1 MGSPISLL
9 TPDRLL
15 TVDRLLTADALAV
28 TPEVG
33 ELIGRQALD
42 RSQWITCEGQGSF
55 SLAAAMLS
63 AATQQGS
70 WLAIL
75 ATPTLGVEAISELGV
90 DLGRVVA
97 VDADLESPMQW
108 ADRVVACSDGFD
120 LVLTTMPTHIPDRIW
135 RSMSQRTRRNG
146 TVVVGLY
153 TTGSHSTGSHS
164 TGSHSTGS
172 QSTGSHSTGSHSTG
186 DLRGVDLRCRV
197 VGSVWEGL
205 GRGSG
210 RFVAR
215 RLQVEVAARRLPGV
229 RKGQLVLR

>member
-9 TPDRLL
+9 TPELLL
-15 TVDRLLTADALAV
+15 TADRLLTADALAI
-28 TPEVG
+28 TPEIG

-42 RSQWITCEGQGSF
+42 RSQWIICQGQGSF

-90 DLGRVVA
+90 DLSRVVA

-108 ADRVVACSDGFD
+108 AERVVACSDGFD
-120 LVLTTMPTHIPDRIW
+120 LILTTMPTHIPDRIW

-146 TVVVGLY
+146 TVVVGLNSL
-153 TTGSHSTGSHS
+153 GLNLPGP
-164 TGSHSTGS
+164 
-172 QSTGSHSTGSHSTG
+172 
-186 DLRGVDLRCRV
+186 DLRGVDLWCRV

>member
-9 TPDRLL
+9 TPELLL
-15 TVDRLLTADALAV
+15 TADRLLTADALAI
-28 TPEVG
+28 TPEIG

-42 RSQWITCEGQGSF
+42 RSQWIICQGQGSF

-90 DLGRVVA
+90 DLSRVVA

-108 ADRVVACSDGFD
+108 AERVVACSDGFD
-120 LVLTTMPTHIPDRIW
+120 LILTTMPTHIPDRIW

-146 TVVVGLY
+146 TVVVGLNLP
-153 TTGSHSTGSHS
+153 GP
-164 TGSHSTGS
+164 
-172 QSTGSHSTGSHSTG
+172 
-186 DLRGVDLRCRV
+186 DLRGVDLWCRV

>member
-9 TPDRLL
+9 TPELLL
-15 TVDRLLTADALAV
+15 TADRLLTADALAV
-28 TPEVG
+28 TPEIG

-42 RSQWITCEGQGSF
+42 RSQWIICQGQGSF

-90 DLGRVVA
+90 DLSRVVA

-108 ADRVVACSDGFD
+108 AERVVACSDGFD
-120 LVLTTMPTHIPDRIW
+120 LILTTMPTHIPDRIW

-146 TVVVGLY
+146 TVVVGLNSL
-153 TTGSHSTGSHS
+153 GP
-164 TGSHSTGS
+164 
-172 QSTGSHSTGSHSTG
+172 
-186 DLRGVDLRCRV
+186 DLRGVDLWCRV

-215 RLQVEVAARRLPGV
+215 RLQVEVVARRLPGV

>member
-1 MGSPISLL
+1 
-9 TPDRLL
+9 
-15 TVDRLLTADALAV
+15 
-28 TPEVG
+28 
-33 ELIGRQALD
+33 
-42 RSQWITCEGQGSF
+42 
-55 SLAAAMLS
+55 MLS

-70 WLAIL
+70 WLAVL

-108 ADRVVACSDGFD
+108 AERVVACSDGFD

-146 TVVVGLY
+146 TVVVGLD
-153 TTGSHSTGSHS
+153 TTGSHL
-164 TGSHSTGS
+164 
-172 QSTGSHSTGSHSTG
+172 TG

-197 VGSVWEGL
+197 VGSGWEGL

>member
-9 TPDRLL
+9 TPDLLL
-15 TVDRLLTADALAV
+15 TADRLLTADALAI
-28 TPEVG
+28 TPEIG

-42 RSQWITCEGQGSF
+42 RSQWIICQGQGSF

-90 DLGRVVA
+90 DLSRVVA

-108 ADRVVACSDGFD
+108 AERVVACSDGFD
-120 LVLTTMPTHIPDRIW
+120 LILTTMPTHIPDRIW

-146 TVVVGLY
+146 TVVVGLNLL
-153 TTGSHSTGSHS
+153 GS
-164 TGSHSTGS
+164 
-172 QSTGSHSTGSHSTG
+172 
-186 DLRGVDLRCRV
+186 DLPGVDLRCRV

>member
-1 MGSPISLL
+1 MGSPVSLL

-15 TVDRLLTADALAV
+15 TANRLLAADALPV

-33 ELIGRQALD
+33 ELIGRQGLD
-42 RSQWITCEGQGSF
+42 RSQWIMCQGQGAV
-55 SLAAAMLS
+55 SLAAVMLA

-70 WLAIL
+70 WLAVV
-75 ATPTLGVEAISELGV
+75 ATPTLGAEAISELGV
-90 DLGRVVA
+90 DLRRVVA

-108 ADRVVACSDGFD
+108 AERLVACSDGFD
-120 LVLTTMPTHIPDRIW
+120 LVVTTMPARIPDRVW

-146 TVVVGLY
+146 TVVVGLN
-153 TTGSHSTGSHS
+153 
-164 TGSHSTGS
+164 
-172 QSTGSHSTGSHSTG
+172 
-186 DLRGVDLRCRV
+186 LPGVDLPGIDLPGIDMRCRV

-210 RFVAR
+210 RLVAR

-229 RKGQLVLR
+229 RKGQLVVRSRDDACR